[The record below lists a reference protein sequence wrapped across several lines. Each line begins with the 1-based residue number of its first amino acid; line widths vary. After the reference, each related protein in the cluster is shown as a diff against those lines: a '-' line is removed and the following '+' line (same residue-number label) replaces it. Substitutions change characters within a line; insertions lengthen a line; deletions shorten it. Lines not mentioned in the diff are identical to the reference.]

1 MIAVITNED
10 NGGHLFPEKKPIIN
24 IADRP
29 VILSVLALL
38 RKNNVER
45 ILFLSK
51 DNYNNMKEHLCDFS
65 LEFIS
70 DVEQIPKNGEEIL
83 FINISEIINKNIMTG
98 KNFHLEVGAMIS
110 PPVYIGEN
118 SYIKEGAQIG
128 PYCVIGEN
136 SKVMKNAVIRNSI
149 LDKNT
154 VIMEDAFIYN
164 SIIEKDSVIEK
175 KSLIKNNIYIGE
187 QRKRKVFYLEDI
199 KSESS
204 DKLKAIPHIK
214 AVKVNSKR
222 KGDIYLELKDNG
234 NKIKIYDEKG
244 EEFFLNNEVLKIIT
258 NYFNEEKSIEEFYM
272 KTDKIYFIKKLTEY
286 LIFNEKYLCELK
298 KH

>member
-1 MIAVITNED
+1 MIAVITNDD
-10 NGGHLFPEKKPIIN
+10 NGGHLFPEKPIIN
-24 IADRP
+24 ITDRP
-29 VILSVLALL
+29 VILNVLTLL
-38 RKNNVER
+38 EKNNVER

-51 DNYNNMKEHLCDFS
+51 DKFNNIKEHFCGFS

-70 DVEQIPKNGEEIL
+70 DVEQIPNNGEEIL

-128 PYCVIGEN
+128 PYCVVGEN
-136 SKVMKNAVIRNSI
+136 SIVMRNAIIRNSI

-154 VIMEDAFIYN
+154 VIMDDSFIYN
-164 SIIEKDSVIEK
+164 SVIEKDSVIER

-187 QRKRKVFYLEDI
+187 QRKRKVFYNEDV
-199 KSESS
+199 KSETG
-204 DKLKAIPHIK
+204 DNLRATPHIK
-214 AVKVNSKR
+214 SVKVKSKR
-222 KGDIYLELKDNG
+222 KGEIYLEIKDNG
-234 NKIKIYDEKG
+234 SKIKIFDEKG
-244 EEFFLNNEVLKIIT
+244 EEFFINNEVVKLIT
-258 NYFNEEKSIEEFYM
+258 DYFNENKSIEEFYM

-286 LIFNEKYLCELK
+286 LIFNEKYLWELK